1 MRHLV
6 FLSLTVT
13 PKQWENI
20 SDINIAKAEHQK
32 TNSESM
38 RALVQSVLEQTAA
51 DMQKQFQATTTAFQ
65 THIQEIKSAK
75 SQMEEK
81 LPEVGQGGLLDC
93 VLIGSR
99 CNAVFI
105 ILPGIKL
112 MTGFTSFSV
121 LL

>member
-51 DMQKQFQATTTAFQ
+51 DIQKQFQATTTAFQ

-93 VLIGSR
+93 VLVVIYKEADVML
-99 CNAVFI
+99 C
-105 ILPGIKL
+105 L
-112 MTGFTSFSV
+112 SFCQV
-121 LL
+121 LN